1 MKPRPTVLVVGGTGT
16 TGGLVAAGL
25 REQAAVVRIA
35 TRRPSSDDP
44 AHVRFEWNEPATH
57 GPALAGADAI
67 YLIAPL
73 GAAEPA
79 PLVEP
84 FLADALGAG
93 VRRVVLLSSSA
104 VGPSTSGLGALPLA
118 VRAMVPEWTVLR
130 PSWFMQ
136 NFLGQH
142 PVAAGVRD
150 RGEIVTATGT
160 GRVPFVDA
168 ADIAAVAVRA
178 LLDVVPHNTDHVIT
192 GPEAI
197 GYADAAAVIA
207 EVSGRQVRHVSV
219 STAEMTGRIVAA
231 GVPAEFAAV
240 LAGLDQDIRHGSED
254 RVTSTVTDITGRPAR
269 SFTEF
274 VTAHRDVFARPVTT
288 SPPSLP

>member
-1 MKPRPTVLVVGGTGT
+1 MNRKPTVLVIGGTGT
-16 TGGLVAAGL
+16 TGGLVASQL
-25 REQAAVVRIA
+25 REQAAEVRIA
-35 TRRPSSDDP
+35 TRRPMADDP
-44 AHVRFEWNEPATH
+44 AHVRFEWNEPATY
-57 GPALAGADAI
+57 GPAVAGVDGI
-67 YLIAPL
+67 YLIAPV
-73 GAAEPA
+73 GVTEPA

-84 FLADALGAG
+84 FLACALRAG

-104 VGPSTSGLGALPLA
+104 VEQGTSGLGALSRL

-136 NFLGQH
+136 NFLGEH
-142 PVAAGVRD
+142 PVAAGIRD

-168 ADIAAVAVRA
+168 TDIAAVAVRA

-192 GPEAI
+192 GPEALS
-197 GYADAAAVIA
+197 YADAAAGITTA
-207 EVSGRQVRHVSV
+207 SGRPIRHRSV
-219 STAEMTGRIVAA
+219 STAEMTDRIVAA
-231 GVPAEFAAV
+231 GVPAEFAAM

-274 VTAHRDVFARPVTT
+274 ITAHQDAFTA
-288 SPPSLP
+288 

>member
-1 MKPRPTVLVVGGTGT
+1 VNRKPTVLVIGGTGT
-16 TGGLVAAGL
+16 TGGLVASQL
-25 REQAAVVRIA
+25 REQTAQVRIA
-35 TRRPSSDDP
+35 TRRPMADDP
-44 AHVRFEWNEPATH
+44 AHVRFEWNEPATY
-57 GPALAGADAI
+57 GPALAGVDGI
-67 YLIAPL
+67 YLIAPV
-73 GAAEPA
+73 GVTEPV

-84 FLADALGAG
+84 FLACALRAG

-104 VGPSTSGLGALPLA
+104 VEQGTSGLGALSRL

-136 NFLGQH
+136 NFLGEH
-142 PVAAGVRD
+142 PVAAGIRD

-168 ADIAAVAVRA
+168 TDIAAVAVRA

-192 GPEAI
+192 GPEALS
-197 GYADAAAVIA
+197 YADAAAGITTA
-207 EVSGRQVRHVSV
+207 SGRPIRHRSV
-219 STAEMTGRIVAA
+219 STAEMTDRIVAA
-231 GVPAEFAAV
+231 GVPAEFAAM

-254 RVTSTVTDITGRPAR
+254 RVTSTVTDVTGRPAR

-274 VTAHRDVFARPVTT
+274 ITAHQDAFTA
-288 SPPSLP
+288 

>member
-1 MKPRPTVLVVGGTGT
+1 VNRKPTVLVIGGTGT
-16 TGGLVAAGL
+16 TGGLVASQL
-25 REQAAVVRIA
+25 REQAAEVRIA
-35 TRRPSSDDP
+35 TRRPMADDP
-44 AHVRFEWNEPATH
+44 AHVRFEWNEPATY
-57 GPALAGADAI
+57 GPAVAGVDGI
-67 YLIAPL
+67 YLIAPV
-73 GAAEPA
+73 GVTEPA

-84 FLADALGAG
+84 FLACALRAG

-104 VGPSTSGLGALPLA
+104 VEQGTSGLGALSRL

-136 NFLGQH
+136 NFLGEH
-142 PVAAGVRD
+142 PVAAGIRD

-168 ADIAAVAVRA
+168 TDIAAVAVRA

-192 GPEAI
+192 GPEALS
-197 GYADAAAVIA
+197 YADAAAGITTA
-207 EVSGRQVRHVSV
+207 SGRPIRHRSV
-219 STAEMTGRIVAA
+219 STAEMTDRIVAA
-231 GVPAEFAAV
+231 GVPAEFAAM

-274 VTAHRDVFARPVTT
+274 VTAHQDAFTA
-288 SPPSLP
+288 